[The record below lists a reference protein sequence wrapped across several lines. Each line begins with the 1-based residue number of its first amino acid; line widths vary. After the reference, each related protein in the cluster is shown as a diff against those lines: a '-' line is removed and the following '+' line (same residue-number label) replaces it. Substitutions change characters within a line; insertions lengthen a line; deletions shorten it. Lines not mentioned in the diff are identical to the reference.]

1 MKQSVFPDKIQK
13 MVKLLY
19 ETFECVVLDERN
31 QSNWFGIA
39 TGVGQGCL
47 ISGFY
52 FYYLVMQYNDI

>member
-1 MKQSVFPDKIQK
+1 

-52 FYYLVMQYNDI
+52 FYYLVMQFNDI